1 MKVSML
7 IFSKVFA
14 HIIKRAC
21 RSNATFCLSFY
32 EQRVRNKLVR
42 EEITNYGG
50 FVFKY
55 GLKIQNVSCVI
66 FLGEKNKIK
75 IWVLPL
81 IEGVR
86 DL

>member
-1 MKVSML
+1 ML
-7 IFSKVFA
+7 QKE
-14 HIIKRAC
+14 IIGKSLECISQIYKTPDR
-21 RSNATFCLSFY
+21 
-32 EQRVRNKLVR
+32 K
-42 EEITNYGG
+42 G

-66 FLGEKNKIK
+66 FLGEKNKIR

>member
-1 MKVSML
+1 MKVSIL

-14 HIIKRAC
+14 HIIKRAYQ
-21 RSNATFCLSFY
+21 SNATLRLSFC
-32 EQRVRNKLVR
+32 EQRVRNKLMR

-55 GLKIQNVSCVI
+55 GLKVQIVSCVI

-75 IWVLPL
+75 IWVLPS
-81 IEGVR
+81 IEGLR